1 MNSPVFPSLDD
12 IYCTSIDPTI
22 KLRPLGVQQFD
33 HFHISPLTRQH
44 ERRDFVLGCA
54 EWLLD
59 VGAAFQQRL
68 DDAQMAADDGNV
80 NRLVGKPVA
89 AIDARDT
96 ESSNGLIL
104 GHGEIVLDKS
114 IEKEIHEGVGQKEN

>member
-1 MNSPVFPSLDD
+1 M
-12 IYCTSIDPTI
+12 DPTI

-44 ERRDFVLGCA
+44 ERRDFVLRCA
-54 EWLLD
+54 ERLLD

-80 NRLVGKPVA
+80 NRRVGKSIA

-96 ESSNGLIL
+96 EAGDGLVL
-104 GHGEIVLDKS
+104 SHGEIVLDKS
-114 IEKEIHEGVGQKEN
+114 IEK